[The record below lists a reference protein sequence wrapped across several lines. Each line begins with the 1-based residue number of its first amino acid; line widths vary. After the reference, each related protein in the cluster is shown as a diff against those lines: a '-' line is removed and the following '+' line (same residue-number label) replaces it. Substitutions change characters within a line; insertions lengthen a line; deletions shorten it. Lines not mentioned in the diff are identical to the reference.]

1 MMPTHRIRSEESS
14 GCTQRQRAK
23 NKDMAFLAHRSGPR
37 ESELLDRLGHGLF
50 GCAPAKLEEDI
61 SSHRYAESRGEVVP
75 VHIDAEDKPYIEFSF
90 RQPPSSRPFYL
101 LDHGFALPL
110 DIATF
115 TEEESRRWSKACEL
129 RNRDGGL

>member
-23 NKDMAFLAHRSGPR
+23 NKDMAFLAHRSGPG
-37 ESELLDRLGHGLF
+37 ESELLDRLGHGFF
-50 GCAPAKLEEDI
+50 GCSPAELEEDI
-61 SSHRYAESRGEVVP
+61 S
-75 VHIDAEDKPYIEFSF
+75 
-90 RQPPSSRPFYL
+90 L
-101 LDHGFALPL
+101 LPL

-115 TEEESRRWSKACEL
+115 TEEKSRRWSKACEL